1 MSNEFLQELHRIDHE
16 DEWRYK
22 LMMQGI
28 RRTLAARKSEGAF
41 RRYLRSIKKHT
52 TRSWH

>member
-1 MSNEFLQELHRIDHE
+1 MDAYFLQELHLINHN

-28 RRTLAARKSEGAF
+28 RRTLALRKAEGSF
-41 RRYLRSIKKHT
+41 KRHLRRKKKYT
-52 TRSWH
+52 VGSWH